1 MFGTRLVRTLGPIR
15 KVNISG
21 VSGTCIKARP
31 FSSSTQQSFRERLS
45 KLRRNGTPE
54 IVFGVTL
61 LGLLMV
67 DQLLRDKQMD
77 ERKETVRRLQEV
89 MDADDERLKNEVAE
103 EREDTLS
110 RPTMF
115 KCVVRQVPAM
125 FDGPRCLTGVEN
137 GDIVDVIEERVGPD
151 GGYNLC
157 RYSGEKE
164 EGSKSTSENVEDM
177 IFVGWFPTSCLQKLT
192 A

>member
-1 MFGTRLVRTLGPIR
+1 
-15 KVNISG
+15 
-21 VSGTCIKARP
+21 
-31 FSSSTQQSFRERLS
+31 
-45 KLRRNGTPE
+45 
-54 IVFGVTL
+54 
-61 LGLLMV
+61 
-67 DQLLRDKQMD
+67 
-77 ERKETVRRLQEV
+77 

-125 FDGPRCLTGVEN
+125 FDGPR
-137 GDIVDVIEERVGPD
+137 
-151 GGYNLC
+151 
-157 RYSGEKE
+157 YSGEKE